1 MQNQGVEP
9 AAGVTDVGCEGVRE
23 EPGYRDA
30 PASIKEDCKLKPYQ
44 TLSNLAF
51 FSGLAASSIGWFEW
65 LSSEEKKAELYFKST
80 EDMTIKGHGDLNLWR
95 DLVKETK
102 PVVEDSLSKGHFVA
116 QNYWK
121 KCMFRLKMIMHDFF

>member
-1 MQNQGVEP
+1 MKRLSAKSVQNQGVEP

-51 FSGLAASSIGWFEW
+51 FSGLAASSIG
-65 LSSEEKKAELYFKST
+65 
-80 EDMTIKGHGDLNLWR
+80 
-95 DLVKETK
+95 
-102 PVVEDSLSKGHFVA
+102 
-116 QNYWK
+116 
-121 KCMFRLKMIMHDFF
+121 